1 MKGIDA
7 RGLKKWFFESGKKI
21 EILGGLTFS
30 VPKGSNLAVIGPNG
44 SGKTTLLKVLA
55 TILTPDAG
63 RAYIRGLDIIDDVS
77 RVRRIVSYINPE
89 FRLHERLTVKR
100 TIKFFAAIQGVKWKN
115 ALPYLEAFELKNMI
129 DSQVGAL
136 STGQKAAL
144 RFIIGLMK
152 EPEVLFLDEVF
163 SGLDIRRSEK
173 LLVMVEELLKEKGI
187 DIVMVDHNPDILD
200 RLCDRVIIME
210 RGKPVNKVYSTEEIL
225 SKFDYRWDIIIT
237 WLRRIDNELLKEL
250 EESYDCRTIIVGP
263 DKARIFVKS
272 DDVVKEITDIIIKR
286 SRDAIEI
293 NTSPVT
299 LKDLFL
305 EVIMKQTKFMTR
317 QHRPE

>member
-286 SRDAIEI
+286 SRDVIEI

-305 EVIMKQTKFMTR
+305 EVIMKQTKFMT
-317 QHRPE
+317 QTT